1 MALSAADIKA
11 IRAAKDKLLATAAH
25 YDELAANA
33 RADAGE
39 YEIAERVLLK
49 LAPGPVDS
57 LAESKIVP
65 NGMTGDGK
73 PPGIPTVPTMIIEA
87 LTIAQKNRLDGLE
100 PSGVVEHIRSNYWPG
115 VKGPDVAST
124 MWRMW
129 KDERLDKPDENSPVY
144 RLPQTRENA
153 A

>member
-25 YDELAANA
+25 YDELAAKA

-49 LAPGPVDS
+49 LSPGPVDG
-57 LAESKIVP
+57 LAEPEIIP
-65 NGMTGDGK
+65 NGLTGDGK

-100 PSGVVEHIRSNYWPG
+100 PSGVVEHIRSNYWPS
-115 VKGPDVAST
+115 VKGADVAST

-129 KDERLDKPDENSPVY
+129 KDKRLAKTAENSPVY
-144 RLPQTRENA
+144 SLPSAEENA